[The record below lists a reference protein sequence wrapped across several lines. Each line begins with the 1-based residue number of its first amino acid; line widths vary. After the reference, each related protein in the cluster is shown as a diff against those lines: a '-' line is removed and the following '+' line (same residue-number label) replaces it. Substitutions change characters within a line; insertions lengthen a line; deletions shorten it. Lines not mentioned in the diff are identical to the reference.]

1 MTATSSGSSEGKR
14 RVAKYRILY
23 WKDIP
28 SVVEATAGGDSAEV
42 QLSERFQALID
53 AVAMKLGL
61 DGSDEY
67 LEQWDRGHEQE
78 RAGSASDVADAVA
91 RELEGKFGEF
101 RDRGLGPQ

>member
-1 MTATSSGSSEGKR
+1 
-14 RVAKYRILY
+14 VAKYRILY

-28 SVVEATAGGDSAEV
+28 SMVEARDATDGASV

-61 DGSDEY
+61 GGSDEY
-67 LEQWDRGHEQE
+67 LEQWHHGDEQE
-78 RAGSASDVADAVA
+78 RAGTAREVADAVA
-91 RELEGKFGEF
+91 GELEAKFGEF